1 MMNHERCS
9 KCGSTQSIVPTN
21 NPLFCGLCDTC
32 LKELVDYT
40 DLKQVDFWCRTYNIP
55 FEPDKWIQ
63 IANEVKED
71 AFIYYVDV
79 IKNECPNTLYN
90 GESASE
96 LWSAVN
102 KEWAKNRNLNNAIL
116 SIAPIKEDF
125 IKRMQLKWGVEYSF
139 EDYIQLEFLYT
150 NTAQS
155 SGTTNPLTLDI
166 IRKIAI
172 VSVEME
178 KALTEKNI
186 KGAAEFSKMHKQ
198 LIDAA
203 GISDMIEV
211 GETDTISTLS
221 ELCDFVES
229 QGFQLNFYDGV
240 ARDVVDKT
248 ILDQQDWVR
257 KFFETNTG
265 IVQDYQLIEET
276 YQNRLEKEKSNEA
289 FNELSLETLLE
300 ETKKGM
306 GAGFSE
312 DSEDDDDFEIG
323 DLNDPDY

>member
-1 MMNHERCS
+1 MKGCPICKRPTEV
-9 KCGSTQSIVPTN
+9 VPTN
-21 NPLFCGLCDTC
+21 NPLYPGIC
-32 LKELVDYT
+32 LECLQELVDYR
-40 DLKQVDFWCRTYNIP
+40 DLNQVDFFCRTYNIP
-55 FEPDKWIQ
+55 FLPEKWLR
-63 IANEVKED
+63 IAEEAKGET
-71 AFIYYVDV
+71 FIFYVDV
-79 IKNECPNTLYN
+79 IKNEYPKTLYN
-90 GESASE
+90 GETASE
-96 LWSAVN
+96 LWSKVN
-102 KEWAKNRNLNNAIL
+102 KEWLKCTSLNDAIQA
-116 SIAPIKEDF
+116 IAPIKENF

-172 VSVEME
+172 ISVEME

-186 KGAAEFSKMHKQ
+186 KAAAEFSKMHKQ

-211 GETDTISTLS
+211 GETDTIATLS
-221 ELCDFVES
+221 ELCDYVES
-229 QGFQLNFYDGV
+229 QGFQLKFYDGV

-248 ILDQQDWVR
+248 ILDQQEWTR

-276 YQNRLEKEKSNEA
+276 YQNKLEKEKSGEA
-289 FNELSLETLLE
+289 YDELSLEALLE
-300 ETKKGM
+300 DTKKGM
-306 GAGFSE
+306 GAFGAETES
-312 DSEDDDDFEIG
+312 DDTSDLDIG
-323 DLNDPDY
+323 DINDPNF

>member
-1 MMNHERCS
+1 MKGCPICKRPTEV
-9 KCGSTQSIVPTN
+9 VPTN
-21 NPLFCGLCDTC
+21 NPLYPGIC
-32 LKELVDYT
+32 LECLQELVDYR
-40 DLKQVDFWCRTYNIP
+40 DLNQVDFFCRTYNIP
-55 FEPDKWIQ
+55 FLPEKWLR
-63 IANEVKED
+63 IAEEAKGET
-71 AFIYYVDV
+71 FIFYVDV
-79 IKNECPNTLYN
+79 IKNEYPKTLYN
-90 GESASE
+90 GETASE
-96 LWSAVN
+96 LWSKVN
-102 KEWAKNRNLNNAIL
+102 KEWLKCASLNDAIQA
-116 SIAPIKEDF
+116 IAPIKENF

-172 VSVEME
+172 ISVEME

-186 KGAAEFSKMHKQ
+186 KAAAEFSKMHKQ

-211 GETDTISTLS
+211 GETDTIATLS
-221 ELCDFVES
+221 ELCDYVES
-229 QGFQLNFYDGV
+229 QGFQLKFYDGV

-248 ILDQQDWVR
+248 ILDQQEWTR

-276 YQNRLEKEKSNEA
+276 YQNKLEKEKSGEA
-289 FNELSLETLLE
+289 YDELSLEALLE
-300 ETKKGM
+300 DTKKGM
-306 GAGFSE
+306 GAFGAEIES
-312 DSEDDDDFEIG
+312 DDTSDLDIG
-323 DLNDPDY
+323 DINDPNF

>member
-1 MMNHERCS
+1 MKGCPICKRPTEV
-9 KCGSTQSIVPTN
+9 VPTN
-21 NPLFCGLCDTC
+21 NPLYPGIC
-32 LKELVDYT
+32 LECLQELVDYR
-40 DLKQVDFWCRTYNIP
+40 DLNQVDFFCRTYNIP
-55 FEPDKWIQ
+55 FLPEKWLR
-63 IANEVKED
+63 IAEEAKGET
-71 AFIYYVDV
+71 FIFYVDV
-79 IKNECPNTLYN
+79 IKNEYPKTLYN
-90 GESASE
+90 GETASE
-96 LWSAVN
+96 LWSKVN
-102 KEWAKNRNLNNAIL
+102 KEWLKCTSINDAIQA
-116 SIAPIKEDF
+116 IAPIKENF

-172 VSVEME
+172 ISVEME

-186 KGAAEFSKMHKQ
+186 KAAAEFSKMHKQ

-211 GETDTISTLS
+211 GETDTIATLS
-221 ELCDFVES
+221 ELCDYVES
-229 QGFQLNFYDGV
+229 QGFQLKFYDGV

-248 ILDQQDWVR
+248 ILDQQEWTR

-276 YQNRLEKEKSNEA
+276 YQNKLEKEKSGEA
-289 FNELSLETLLE
+289 YDELSLEALLE
-300 ETKKGM
+300 DTKKGM
-306 GAGFSE
+306 GAFGAEAES
-312 DSEDDDDFEIG
+312 DDTSDLDIG
-323 DLNDPDY
+323 DINDPNF

>member
-1 MMNHERCS
+1 
-9 KCGSTQSIVPTN
+9 
-21 NPLFCGLCDTC
+21 L
-32 LKELVDYT
+32 
-40 DLKQVDFWCRTYNIP
+40 
-55 FEPDKWIQ
+55 PDKWLR
-63 IANEVKED
+63 IAEEVREET
-71 AFIYYVDV
+71 FFHYVEV
-79 IKNECPNTLYN
+79 VKNEYPKTLYN
-90 GESASE
+90 GETASD
-96 LWSAVN
+96 LWNKVN
-102 KEWAKNRNLNNAIL
+102 KEWLKCTSLNDAIQA
-116 SIAPIKEDF
+116 IAPIKENF
-125 IKRMQLKWGVEYSF
+125 IKRMQLKWGTEYSF

-178 KALTEKNI
+178 KALTDKNI
-186 KGAAEFSKMHKQ
+186 KAAAEFSKMHKQ

-221 ELCDFVES
+221 ELCDYVES
-229 QGFQLNFYDGV
+229 QGFQLQFYDGV

-248 ILDQQDWVR
+248 ILDQQEWTR

-276 YQNRLEKEKSNEA
+276 YQNKLEKEKSGEA
-289 FNELSLETLLE
+289 FDELSLETLLE

-306 GAGFSE
+306 GAGFTEESE
-312 DSEDDDDFEIG
+312 SDDMSDLDIG
-323 DLNDPDY
+323 DIDDPKF

>member
-1 MMNHERCS
+1 MKGCPICKRPTEV
-9 KCGSTQSIVPTN
+9 VPTN
-21 NPLFCGLCDTC
+21 NPLYPGIC
-32 LKELVDYT
+32 LECLQELVDYR
-40 DLKQVDFWCRTYNIP
+40 DLNQVDFFCRTYNIP
-55 FEPDKWIQ
+55 FLPEKWLR
-63 IANEVKED
+63 IAEEAKGET
-71 AFIYYVDV
+71 FIFYVDV
-79 IKNECPNTLYN
+79 IKNEYPKTLYN
-90 GESASE
+90 GETASE
-96 LWSAVN
+96 LWSKVN
-102 KEWAKNRNLNNAIL
+102 KEWLKCTSLNDAIQA
-116 SIAPIKEDF
+116 IAPIKENF

-172 VSVEME
+172 ISVEME

-186 KGAAEFSKMHKQ
+186 KAAAEFSKMHKQ

-211 GETDTISTLS
+211 GETDTIATLS
-221 ELCDFVES
+221 ELCDYVES
-229 QGFQLNFYDGV
+229 QGFQLKFYDGV

-248 ILDQQDWVR
+248 ILDQQEWTR

-276 YQNRLEKEKSNEA
+276 YQNKLEKEKSGEA
-289 FNELSLETLLE
+289 YDELSLEALLE
-300 ETKKGM
+300 DTKKGM
-306 GAGFSE
+306 GAFGAEAES
-312 DSEDDDDFEIG
+312 DDTSDLDIG
-323 DLNDPDY
+323 DINDPNF

>member
-1 MMNHERCS
+1 
-9 KCGSTQSIVPTN
+9 
-21 NPLFCGLCDTC
+21 L
-32 LKELVDYT
+32 
-40 DLKQVDFWCRTYNIP
+40 
-55 FEPDKWIQ
+55 PDKWLR
-63 IANEVKED
+63 IAEEVREET
-71 AFIYYVDV
+71 FFHYVEV
-79 IKNECPNTLYN
+79 VKNEYPKTLYN
-90 GESASE
+90 GETASD
-96 LWSAVN
+96 LWNKVN
-102 KEWAKNRNLNNAIL
+102 KEWLKCTSLNDAIQA
-116 SIAPIKEDF
+116 IAPIKENF
-125 IKRMQLKWGVEYSF
+125 IKRMQLKWGTEYSF

-178 KALTEKNI
+178 KALTDKNI
-186 KGAAEFSKMHKQ
+186 KAAAEFSKMHKQ

-221 ELCDFVES
+221 ELCDYVES
-229 QGFQLNFYDGV
+229 QGFQLQFYDGV

-248 ILDQQDWVR
+248 ILDQQEWTR

-276 YQNRLEKEKSNEA
+276 YQNKLEKEKSGEA
-289 FNELSLETLLE
+289 FDELSLETLLE
-300 ETKKGM
+300 ETKRGM
-306 GAGFSE
+306 GAGFTEESE
-312 DSEDDDDFEIG
+312 SDDMSDLDIG
-323 DLNDPDY
+323 DIDDPKF

>member
-1 MMNHERCS
+1 
-9 KCGSTQSIVPTN
+9 
-21 NPLFCGLCDTC
+21 L
-32 LKELVDYT
+32 
-40 DLKQVDFWCRTYNIP
+40 
-55 FEPDKWIQ
+55 PDKWLR
-63 IANEVKED
+63 IAEEVGEET
-71 AFIYYVDV
+71 FFHYVEV
-79 IKNECPNTLYN
+79 VKNEYPKTLYN
-90 GESASE
+90 GETASD
-96 LWSAVN
+96 LWNKVN
-102 KEWAKNRNLNNAIL
+102 KEWLKCTSLNDAIQA
-116 SIAPIKEDF
+116 IAPIKENF
-125 IKRMQLKWGVEYSF
+125 IKRMQLKWGTEYSF

-172 VSVEME
+172 ISVEME

-186 KGAAEFSKMHKQ
+186 KAAAEFSKMHKQ

-221 ELCDFVES
+221 ELCDYVES
-229 QGFQLNFYDGV
+229 QGFQLQFYDGV

-248 ILDQQDWVR
+248 ILDQQEWTR

-276 YQNRLEKEKSNEA
+276 YQNKLEKEKSGEA
-289 FNELSLETLLE
+289 FDELSLETLLE
-300 ETKKGM
+300 ETKRGM
-306 GAGFSE
+306 GAGFTEESE
-312 DSEDDDDFEIG
+312 SDDMSDLDIG
-323 DLNDPDY
+323 DIDDPKF

>member
-1 MMNHERCS
+1 MKGCPICRRNVE
-9 KCGSTQSIVPTN
+9 IIPTN
-21 NPLFCGLCDTC
+21 NPLYPGIC
-32 LKELVDYT
+32 LECLQELVDYR
-40 DLKQVDFWCRTYNIP
+40 DLNQVDFFCRTYNLP
-55 FEPDKWIQ
+55 FLPEKWLR
-63 IANEVKED
+63 IAEEAKGET
-71 AFIYYVDV
+71 FLHYVDV
-79 IKNECPNTLYN
+79 IKNEYPKTLYN
-90 GESASE
+90 GDIASD
-96 LWSAVN
+96 LWNKVN
-102 KEWAKNRNLNNAIL
+102 KEWLKCTSLNDAIQA
-116 SIAPIKEDF
+116 IAPIKENF
-125 IKRMQLKWGVEYSF
+125 IKRMQLKWGTEYSF

-186 KGAAEFSKMHKQ
+186 KAAAEFSKMHKQ

-221 ELCDFVES
+221 ELCDYIES
-229 QGFQLNFYDGV
+229 QGFQLQFYDGV

-248 ILDQQDWVR
+248 ILDQQEWTR

-276 YQNRLEKEKSNEA
+276 YQNKLEKEKSGEA
-289 FNELSLETLLE
+289 FDELSLEALLD
-300 ETKKGM
+300 ETKKGL
-306 GAGFSE
+306 GAGFS
-312 DSEDDDDFEIG
+312 DDESDDTSDLDIG
-323 DLNDPDY
+323 DINDPNY